1 MKWTEANP
9 DVGMR
14 LKQISKL
21 ESETQHDAMTQ
32 TNSPKGRIL
41 PFDIRKSS
49 SEGTFSPGWK
59 SDAMF
64 NFHQRTYFTFPSE
77 MKPLY
82 IFLSSKYVA
91 LHPSF
96 PSFASDLV
104 VSTIVFTLSQDPDHV
119 LVSGLDVVYSVA
131 ATKTLAK
138 PLGATALTLRMVPGT

>member
-1 MKWTEANP
+1 
-9 DVGMR
+9 
-14 LKQISKL
+14 
-21 ESETQHDAMTQ
+21 
-32 TNSPKGRIL
+32 
-41 PFDIRKSS
+41 
-49 SEGTFSPGWK
+49 
-59 SDAMF
+59 
-64 NFHQRTYFTFPSE
+64 

-82 IFLSSKYVA
+82 IVLSSKYVA

-96 PSFASDLV
+96 PSDLV